1 MIILTILTVKLAI
14 AKLKRHTNQSLRSV
28 YYALVYPHLT
38 YGCISWGDNYE
49 APLSQS
55 VKQQSEA
62 VRIINN
68 VPPRDHSAPHYVDH
82 ITPHYVDH
90 ITLHYVD
97 HITPHYVDHI
107 TPHYVDHITL
117 HYVDHITPHYVDHI
131 TPHYVDH
138 IIPHYVDLCL
148 LKLPDI
154 IKLRTC
160 QLFYEI
166 CYFARLVILYN
177 SPSSLALS
185 FVSEIHELPLEVHL
199 CST

>member
-1 MIILTILTVKLAI
+1 MYPPLKLADQYTEYSYTVEYLGLGIYCFLLWHDHIDYITVKLAI
-14 AKLKRHTNQSLRSV
+14 ARLKRHTNQSLRSV

-55 VKQQSEA
+55 VKLQSEA

-68 VPPRDHSAPHYVDH
+68 VPPRDHSARHYVDH
-82 ITPHYVDH
+82 ITPHYVD
-90 ITLHYVD
+90 LG
-97 HITPHYVDHI
+97 
-107 TPHYVDHITL
+107 
-117 HYVDHITPHYVDHI
+117 
-131 TPHYVDH
+131 
-138 IIPHYVDLCL
+138 L

-185 FVSEIHELPLEVHL
+185 FVSEIHDLQLEVHL

>member
-107 TPHYVDHITL
+107 TPHYVDHI
-117 HYVDHITPHYVDHI
+117 
-131 TPHYVDH
+131 
-138 IIPHYVDLCL
+138 IPHYVDLCL